1 MRECK
6 QNNNHKIA
14 KIFLEA
20 GIAIGNGW
28 NQFHFPTD
36 LIYMLDT
43 LSIVLLYYNGD
54 S

>member
-36 LIYMLDT
+36 LIYMLIRHFVN
-43 LSIVLLYYNGD
+43 SFALL
-54 S
+54 